1 MKRYSVQKTRQ
12 SVAYIISRY
21 TVVDITTTA
30 AVYWLKTDEMSI
42 CNRKKYISRLQEYAS
57 HCFRT
62 KYCPKR
68 DCNDRC
74 IYFSQRL
81 QGKVSNG
88 ILITITIKATNS
100 RLNCYSIPVTES
112 ICGIG
117 LLLFCLAPSFSSFAH
132 V

>member
-57 HCFRT
+57 HCFRA

-74 IYFSQRL
+74 IDFSQRL

-88 ILITITIKATNS
+88 IFITITIKAT
-100 RLNCYSIPVTES
+100 V
-112 ICGIG
+112 
-117 LLLFCLAPSFSSFAH
+117 
-132 V
+132 